1 MKIRF
6 INALILTMEDNR
18 PIFNGELHVEYEKI
32 TYVGP
37 SGDFNEP
44 FDRIINVEGNLLMPG
59 FKNSHSHSP
68 MTFLRSYAD
77 DLPLFE

>member
-6 INALILTMEDNR
+6 INALILTMEENR
-18 PIFNGELHVEYEKI
+18 PLFYGEVHVEGNRI

-44 FDRIINVEGNLLMPG
+44 FDRIINAEGNLLMPG
-59 FKNSHSHSP
+59 FKNAHTHSP
-68 MTFLRSYAD
+68 MTFFTELR
-77 DLPLFE
+77 